1 MNAKD
6 YLSRYEIL
14 DELNMRIE
22 NEGDKLPKCF
32 GVEYLQE
39 ELPHRCFD
47 VEHELESVISQVD
60 DFRSAMILSLRYLLS
75 LNWKVIM
82 QITGYSES
90 TVIRLH
96 RKGLRQVQEILDA
109 GKGGAA

>member
-14 DELNMRIE
+14 DGLCARIE
-22 NEGDKLPKCF
+22 DAGDKLPGCF

-39 ELPHRCFD
+39 QLPHRCFD
-47 VEHELESVISQVD
+47 VERELEAVISQVD
-60 DFRSAMILSLRYLLS
+60 DFRAAMILSLRYMLS
-75 LNWKVIM
+75 LNRKVIM

-90 TVIRLH
+90 TVTRLH

-109 GKGGAA
+109 GKGGAT